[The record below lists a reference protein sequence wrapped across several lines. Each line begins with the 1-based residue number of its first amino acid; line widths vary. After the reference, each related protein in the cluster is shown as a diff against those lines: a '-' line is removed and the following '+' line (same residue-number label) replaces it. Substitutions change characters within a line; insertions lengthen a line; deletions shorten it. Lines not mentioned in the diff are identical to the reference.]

1 MKFLNCAATVKV
13 RKLFSNYLLSRAGI
27 MNKNLKKI
35 LLSILLVVLVAFPF
49 IFLYFSKT
57 NSQKSTP
64 TEIRNLTSEISI
76 IPTVEIN
83 LDKFSYQGQNGLDA
97 LTLLKNK
104 TTVEQ
109 DNSGMVSS
117 INGRKA
123 DNSKHE
129 FWAFYVNDQMATVG
143 SADYIT
149 KDTDIINWKI
159 DTY

>member
-1 MKFLNCAATVKV
+1 
-13 RKLFSNYLLSRAGI
+13 

-35 LLSILLVVLVAFPF
+35 LLSIVLIVLVAFPF
-49 IFLYFSKT
+49 IFLYFSKPV
-57 NSQKSTP
+57 SQTSSQISPTP
-64 TEIRNLTSEISI
+64 TA
-76 IPTVEIN
+76 EIN

-109 DNSGMVSS
+109 DKSGMVSS

>member
-1 MKFLNCAATVKV
+1 
-13 RKLFSNYLLSRAGI
+13 

-49 IFLYFSKT
+49 IFLYFSKPV
-57 NSQKSTP
+57 SQTSSQISPTP
-64 TEIRNLTSEISI
+64 TA
-76 IPTVEIN
+76 EIN
-83 LDKFSYQGQNGLDA
+83 LDKFNYQGQNGLDA

-123 DNSKHE
+123 DSSKHE